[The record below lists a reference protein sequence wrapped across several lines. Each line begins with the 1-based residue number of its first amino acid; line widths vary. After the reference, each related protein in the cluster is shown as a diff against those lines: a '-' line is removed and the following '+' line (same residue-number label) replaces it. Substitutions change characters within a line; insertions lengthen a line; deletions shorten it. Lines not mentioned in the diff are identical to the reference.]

1 MEPLTVRASQLK
13 KIIVSLIPKFF
24 INWIIDAYLGEHH
37 IHFSQEGEDIIL
49 ENIFARKKIGF
60 YVDIGAHHPTRFS
73 ITQKLSLSGWRG
85 INIDANPD
93 CFDAFQEMRKRDINL
108 ICGISDVESELTY
121 YKFHEPAL
129 NTFSK
134 EKYESLIKETHY
146 KLKETLKISTQRL
159 ESVLSKYVPENTEI
173 DLMSIDVEGF
183 EMNVLK
189 SNDWNRFSPNVILLE
204 DVSYQ
209 LEDLYKNPCHVFLKE
224 KVTQPLPKPARP
236 FFIAKTKPN
245 SEFSR
250 LRFSLFAYT
259 AARSSSLHN
268 TTAEPDGNIFRKVF
282 FLESKYSNGIH
293 LFHAPMRK
301 VV

>member
-224 KVTQPLPKPARP
+224 KGYSATS
-236 FFIAKTKPN
+236 KTCKTV
-245 SEFSR
+245 F
-250 LRFSLFAYT
+250 Y
-259 AARSSSLHN
+259 
-268 TTAEPDGNIFRKVF
+268 RKN
-282 FLESKYSNGIH
+282 K
-293 LFHAPMRK
+293 A
-301 VV
+301 